1 MAGTSLQRPI
11 GVGPALEKARRIQG
25 LTLDE
30 ASRDTRLKVDQ
41 LSALEAERFEALPSD
56 AFIRGALRTYA
67 QYLGVSPDK
76 VLGAYSRHADAPS
89 APPPPGGLGRIERAI
104 AATRIRD
111 NQRFLLV
118 GAATFIVLL
127 LLFGLVSRDR
137 GAPTP
142 ASIPTTVPAVV
153 PASTVEAVLVA
164 RREVEVR
171 VTIDG
176 TEEVYAMAEGE
187 TRSFSAGEELSVSIA
202 DGGAVQLS
210 VDARDLGT
218 PGIRGMPW
226 TGTFTSSGS
235 AATIGSSP

>member
-30 ASRDTRLKVDQ
+30 ASRDTRLKIDH

-76 VLGAYSRHADAPS
+76 VLGAYSRHAEAPT

-118 GAATFIVLL
+118 GSAIVVVLL

-142 ASIPTTVPAVV
+142 ATIPTTVPVAA
-153 PASTVEAVLVA
+153 PTSGVEVVLVA
-164 RREVEVR
+164 RREVDVR
-171 VTIDG
+171 VTTDG
-176 TEEVYAMAEGE
+176 TDEVHAMAEGE
-187 TRSFSAGEELSVSIA
+187 TLSFSADEELKVSVA
-202 DGGAVQLS
+202 DGGALRIS
-210 VDARDLGT
+210 VDDRDLGT
-218 PGIRGMPW
+218 PGTRGAPW
-226 TGTFTSSGS
+226 TGTFTPSAG
-235 AATIGSSP
+235 AATIGPSP